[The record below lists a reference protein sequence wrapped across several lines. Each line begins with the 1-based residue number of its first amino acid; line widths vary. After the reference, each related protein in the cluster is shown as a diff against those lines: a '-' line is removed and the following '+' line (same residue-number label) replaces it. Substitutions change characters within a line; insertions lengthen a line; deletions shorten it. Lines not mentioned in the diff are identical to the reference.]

1 MLVGGF
7 KKMKK
12 LLSYS
17 LFLNVIFL
25 LLFGYFFFIKRDG
38 FNYLKTKIF
47 NTIKEPLNSHL
58 YQTKMSVFNSMSI
71 VEGSIIFL
79 GDSITEF
86 CNWSELFGKNNII
99 NRGISGDTLDGLLYR
114 VDEVIERKPKKIFL
128 MIGINDLGKGK
139 NVNQILEKYTILIKK
154 IHTNLPETI
163 IYIQSVLPA
172 KRKTLRNTDIKNI
185 NIGLIKI
192 ANKYNKNY
200 IDLYSSFLSKNN
212 ELNDAYSLDG
222 LHLNGKGYQLW
233 KQIIKK
239 DIE

>member
-1 MLVGGF
+1 
-7 KKMKK
+7 MKK

>member
-1 MLVGGF
+1 
-7 KKMKK
+7 MKK

-172 KRKTLRNTDIKNI
+172 KRKTLRNTDIKKI

>member
-1 MLVGGF
+1 
-7 KKMKK
+7 
-12 LLSYS
+12 
-17 LFLNVIFL
+17 
-25 LLFGYFFFIKRDG
+25 
-38 FNYLKTKIF
+38 
-47 NTIKEPLNSHL
+47 
-58 YQTKMSVFNSMSI
+58 MSVFNSMSI

>member
-1 MLVGGF
+1 
-7 KKMKK
+7 MKK
-12 LLSYS
+12 LLPYS
-17 LFLNVIFL
+17 LLLNVIFL
-25 LLFGYFFFIKRDG
+25 LSFGYFIFIKRDG
-38 FNYLKTKIF
+38 FNYLKNKIF
-47 NTIKEPLNSHL
+47 TPLQEPLNSHL
-58 YQTKMSVFNSMSI
+58 YQTKMSIFNSMPY

-86 CNWSELFGKNNII
+86 CNWNELFGQNNII

-114 VDEVIERKPKKIFL
+114 IDEVIKKKPKKLFI

-139 NVNQILEKYTILIKK
+139 SVNQILEKYTILMDKT
-154 IHTNLPETI
+154 HSNLPETK

-172 KRKTLRNTDIKNI
+172 KRKNLSNTDIKKI

>member
-1 MLVGGF
+1 
-7 KKMKK
+7 
-12 LLSYS
+12 
-17 LFLNVIFL
+17 
-25 LLFGYFFFIKRDG
+25 
-38 FNYLKTKIF
+38 
-47 NTIKEPLNSHL
+47 
-58 YQTKMSVFNSMSI
+58 MSIFNSMPY

-86 CNWSELFGKNNII
+86 CNWNELFGQNNII

-114 VDEVIERKPKKIFL
+114 IDEVIKKKPKKLFI

-139 NVNQILEKYTILIKK
+139 SVNQILEKYTILMDKT
-154 IHTNLPETI
+154 HSNLPETK
-163 IYIQSVLPA
+163 IYIQSVLPT
-172 KRKTLRNTDIKNI
+172 KRKNLSNTDIKKI